1 MALFTTRS
9 NPLDEAWRAGE
20 SPYRGTLG
28 PNRESASDPAS
39 FRNGFVAGV
48 KDSPKF
54 SNFFNEGT
62 FSSETA
68 QRSQEKINQASR
80 NIWANFKNP
89 ADNKFADDFLAKYSE
104 GITRRIIARE
114 HAVDPTD
121 LNALA
126 SLVSEPA
133 PSGSNEKSQE
143 TVGKFPNQGVQV

>member
-48 KDSPKF
+48 KDNPRF
-54 SNFFNEGT
+54 NNFINQGT

-68 QRSQEKINQASR
+68 QRSQEKLNQASQ
-80 NIWANFKNP
+80 NIWASFKNP

-104 GITRRIIARE
+104 GVVRGIIGE
-114 HAVDPTD
+114 QDAVDPKNLD
-121 LNALA
+121 Y
-126 SLVSEPA
+126 LVSEPA

-143 TVGKFPNQGVQV
+143 TVGKFPNQGVQVG